1 MPKLTPHSLAT
12 RALALADDI
21 DGKRWEAARLAAQ
34 ARADRVPNWADI
46 LSVAFRRATS
56 TIYGWVRVIEWMET
70 YRITAILPI
79 SFYDSAE
86 RYSDKVSD
94 KDIRELLKVY
104 ASTPGATVESF
115 RAELHALAAPA
126 DSMVIHT
133 WLEKESVKLRR
144 KAETFGIP
152 ARVRD
157 GILLAADMLDDVK
170 VTA

>member
-1 MPKLTPHSLAT
+1 MKLTPATLAT

-56 TIYGWVRVIEWMET
+56 TIYGWVRVIDWM
-70 YRITAILPI
+70 TAYHVPALLPI

-86 RYSDKVSD
+86 RYSDKVAD
-94 KDIRELLKVY
+94 RDIRELLKTY
-104 ASTPGATVESF
+104 ASTQGATVESF

-126 DSMVIHT
+126 DEIMAVHS
-133 WLEKESVKLRR
+133 WLEKESGKLRR
-144 KAETFGIP
+144 KAETYGIP

-157 GILLAADMLDDVK
+157 GILLAADTLDDVM